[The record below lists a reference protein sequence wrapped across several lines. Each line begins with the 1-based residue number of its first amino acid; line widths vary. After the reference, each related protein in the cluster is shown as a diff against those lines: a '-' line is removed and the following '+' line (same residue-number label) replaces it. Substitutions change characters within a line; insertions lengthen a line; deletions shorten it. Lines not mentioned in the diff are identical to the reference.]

1 MNELERIIQQGN
13 TNTQHNERGYDYHD
27 VTPKKVSVGIDQFW
41 SRGNEGAVGDGIVKG
56 REKPS
61 PQPFTVNELDYQSEG
76 ATRLAEGYK
85 AQTEAFKP
93 DEEPVSGFEGFAAG
107 VKLGAEGS
115 FIGSGIREVADT
127 LEYRYDKING
137 NVDADFV
144 PSFDQLKGFSAE
156 EQEDLMKAHSQE
168 NYNNRVTRIL
178 DRRHYQGVAGTQSQ
192 GMEIFSV
199 LVGGLVDAGPLG
211 KAAGFTSRALHGA
224 SPLVRY
230 AASSTLPGLAANTAQ
245 AYFDPYTH
253 SSQIVRGLI
262 LDALPVMASPVLSKG
277 HGYLDRN
284 INQALKELSKPDDL
298 KMMDT
303 PRQAVNGWV
312 HIGDTVKATDLAST
326 IEANAT
332 RLKGIEDFFPN
343 ADVNELKTVS
353 NNAVSHDALQAIVK
367 GGRIEGDKLVLDNT
381 KINDWL
387 GHDQVN
393 MADFKVHDNHVLSN
407 VNNPKMEEI
416 ASVLSR
422 EYLGG
427 QKIILAKGSSDG
439 TLGQMTMLERGI
451 IGIRVGQGM
460 SLETLIH
467 EIGHAVI
474 AKRLGDRR
482 MSAAT
487 RAEFIKDM
495 KRIADSFDQHTQSK
509 TELMD
514 HYLTR
519 YGSKRDRGIDGAVN
533 HVRQEDSIFG
543 TVYKSLTALWDKKRG
558 DVKDQSEISAVSFQ
572 RFIKKQFD
580 EQKVKISDDT
590 AKALANEYAAFKSTS
605 KVSDIESKFFH
616 EAKDASS
623 SSLNDVSGQRSIN
636 PDDVTSNM
644 AWNPETGRLSKD
656 DYSGTAVQAYGVVD
670 KGESNIQKAEANTAN
685 RITKDALHNAP
696 SRVDINKI
704 TNPIFRKLF
713 GIMTSDHWSVSWLSN
728 NMMSSGLIMRMS
740 SNPVVR
746 QYAQLLTEDAS
757 GLGGRRVKNAAIMK
771 ANHQTFIL
779 GNIVRENE
787 MAFNQWASRNGFD
800 IKDRISLKVRE
811 QFNRELS
818 VEMNN
823 AVQGNPVNP
832 LFKEIVDSY
841 SALYDRINKTSGR
854 LHSGLKLDPIKT
866 YGFSPLKINQDALK
880 GLNESQRSTVKSIIV
895 NHLVSKGI
903 GPEHATKVTEG
914 FLSGRVDVESIDPSM
929 RFVSSDFD
937 PETWTID
944 GSHRSVKAQEKFD
957 KHQITANMFS
967 NLDVSMR
974 IDDSL
979 SLGDV
984 LDNNHLSMARQ
995 YAERMSGL
1003 AGLNDV
1009 GIVHP
1014 KILDAYIE
1022 AAHRGTGEYKAL
1034 PRELK
1039 AMEQVKAEI
1048 MGKRPDFADDIP
1060 FLNNLGTFMSSI
1072 QLGGASFSQAA
1083 EMANITSHY
1092 GVDAAFKM
1100 YPEVK
1105 GMVDDIRSI
1114 HKGGKLKS
1122 DSLLKGLEEESGVL
1136 HGVDGYTNSTF
1147 FDQAGVNGDQALS
1160 YTSQMESVVRGAA
1173 YVNMKINGMRLLGA
1187 TQSRLTAN
1195 LISDYALTAA
1205 VKGGL
1210 DAKKMSSLKDAGF
1223 DEGLLNRIRNE
1234 AKYTIEGDT
1243 IKMDWSSL
1251 SKETLEDFNV
1261 AVTRGTKQVIQ
1272 GDLVGERGAWVHSS
1286 LWRAAMLYRRFPIV
1300 AIEKQMIRQGERGN
1314 VFLAAALAQS
1324 FALGSVF
1331 YASRVY
1337 LNSIGRDDAEEYR
1350 KKLLDPE
1357 TFPLMVMNYMGQLG
1371 MLPDIFGTAKD
1382 ALWGDEFGRSG
1393 LVGNSFAPG
1402 VGFANDAFKALQLPK
1417 MMIEG
1422 DNEKAMKTARRVL
1435 PLGKVPGIVQGLNFI
1450 QGTLDNSE
1458 D

>member
-1 MNELERIIQQGN
+1 MNELERIIQEGN
-13 TNTQHNERGYDYHD
+13 TNTQRNERGYDYHD

-41 SRGNEGAVGDGIVKG
+41 SRGNEGFVGDGIVSGGKT
-56 REKPS
+56 KPEL
-61 PQPFTVNELDYQSEG
+61 QPFTVNELDYQSEKASG
-76 ATRLAEGYK
+76 LAEGYK
-85 AQTEAFKP
+85 SQTEAFKP

-107 VKLGAEGS
+107 VKVGAEGS

-137 NVDADFV
+137 KVDSDFI
-144 PSFDQLKGFSAE
+144 PSFDQLKGFSAD
-156 EQEDLMKAHSQE
+156 EQEDLMRSHSLE
-168 NYNNRVTRIL
+168 NYNERVTRIL
-178 DRRHYQGVAGTQSQ
+178 DRRHYQGVAATQSQ
-192 GMEIFSV
+192 GMEIFSG

-211 KAAGFTSRALHGA
+211 KAAGMTARALQGA
-224 SPLVRY
+224 RPFVRY
-230 AASSTLPGLAANTAQ
+230 AASSTVPGLVANSLQAA
-245 AYFDPYTH
+245 YDPYTH
-253 SSQIVRGLI
+253 SSQILQGVI
-262 LDALPVMASPVLSKG
+262 LDAIPVMASPVLSKG
-277 HGYLDRN
+277 QGYLDKN
-284 INQALKELSKPDDL
+284 LNKALEELTKPEDL
-298 KMMDT
+298 KMADT
-303 PRQAVNGWV
+303 PRQAINGWV
-312 HIGDTVKATDLAST
+312 RLGDTVKASDLAST

-332 RLKGIEDFFPN
+332 HLKGIEDFFPN

-367 GGRIEGDKLVLDNT
+367 GGRVEGDKLILDNT
-381 KINDWL
+381 KIKDWL

-393 MADFKVHDNHVLSN
+393 MADFKVYDNTVLSN

-427 QKIILAKGSSDG
+427 QKIILAKGSADG
-439 TLGQMTMLERGI
+439 TLGQMTMLERGM

-467 EIGHAVI
+467 EIGHAVV

-495 KRIADSFDQHTQSK
+495 KRIADSFDQTNQTKEGLHDQ
-509 TELMD
+509 
-514 HYLTR
+514 YLTR
-519 YGSKRDRGIDGAVN
+519 YGSKRDRGVDGAIN
-533 HVRQEDSIFG
+533 HATQDSIFG
-543 TVYKSLTALWDKKRG
+543 KVYKSLTALWDKKRG

-572 RFIKKQFD
+572 RYIKKAFD
-580 EQKVKISDDT
+580 EQKIKVSKET
-590 AKALANEYAAFKSTS
+590 TEALANEYAAFKSSS
-605 KVSDIESKFFH
+605 KVSDIESKFFN
-616 EAKDASS
+616 EAKEASS
-623 SSLNDVSGQRSIN
+623 SSLNDVSGQQSIN

-644 AWNPETGRLSKD
+644 AWNPETGRLVKD
-656 DYSGTAVQAYGVVD
+656 DYSGTAVQVYGVVD
-670 KGESNIQKAEANTAN
+670 KGDSNIQKAEANTAN

-696 SRVDINKI
+696 SKVDINKI
-704 TNPIFRKLF
+704 TNPVFRKLF
-713 GIMTSDHWSVSWLSN
+713 WLMTRDNWLSN
-728 NMMSSGLIMRMS
+728 NMMSSGLVMRMS

-787 MAFNQWASRNGFD
+787 MAFNQWASRNGLD
-800 IKDRISLKVRE
+800 IKDRLSIKVRD

-832 LFKEIVDSY
+832 LFKGIIESY
-841 SALYDRINKTSGR
+841 SALYDRINQTSGR

-866 YGFSPLKINQDALK
+866 MGFRPLKINQVVLK
-880 GLNESQRSTVKSIIV
+880 GLNEAQRIRVKDIV
-895 NHLVSKGI
+895 VDHLVSKGI
-903 GPEHATKVTEG
+903 KPEHASKVSEG
-914 FLSGRVDVESIDPSM
+914 FLSGRVDAEAIDPSM

-944 GSHRSVKAQEKFD
+944 GSYRSVKAQEKFD
-957 KHQITANMFS
+957 KHQVTANMFS
-967 NLDVSMR
+967 NLDVTMR
-974 IDDSL
+974 IDDRL

-984 LDNNHLSMARQ
+984 LDNNHLNLARQ

-1014 KILDAYIE
+1014 KLLDAYIE

-1060 FLNNLGTFMSSI
+1060 FLNNLGTFMSSV

-1100 YPEVK
+1100 FPEVK
-1105 GMVDDIRSI
+1105 GAIDDIRSI
-1114 HKGGKLKS
+1114 HKGDALKS
-1122 DSLLKGLEEESGVL
+1122 NSLLKGLEEESGIL
-1136 HGVDGYTNSTF
+1136 HGVEGYTNSTF

-1160 YTSQMESVVRGAA
+1160 YVGQMESVVRGAA

-1205 VKGGL
+1205 IKGGL
-1210 DAKKMSSLKDAGF
+1210 DVKKMSSLKDAGF
-1223 DEGLLNRIRNE
+1223 DEGLLSRIKTE
-1234 AKYTIEGDT
+1234 AKYKIDGDT
-1243 IKMDWSSL
+1243 IDMDWSSL
-1251 SKETLEDFNV
+1251 SKQTLEDFNV

-1324 FALGSVF
+1324 FALGSLF
-1331 YASRVY
+1331 FGARVY
-1337 LNSIGRDDAEEYR
+1337 LNSIGREDAEEYR
-1350 KKLLDPE
+1350 KKMLDPE
-1357 TFPLMVMNYMGQLG
+1357 TFPLMVMNYVGQLG
-1371 MLPDIFGTAKD
+1371 MLPDIFGTTKD
-1382 ALWGDEFGRSG
+1382 ALWGDEYGRSG

-1402 VGFANDAFKALQLPK
+1402 VGFANDTFKALQLPK
-1417 MMIEG
+1417 MLLEG
-1422 DNEKAMKTARRVL
+1422 DNEKAMKTARRVM
-1435 PLGKVPGIVQGLNFI
+1435 PFSRVPGIVQSLNFI
-1450 QGTLDNSE
+1450 QGTLDNS
-1458 D
+1458 DD

>member
-1 MNELERIIQQGN
+1 MNELERIIQAGN
-13 TNTQHNERGYDYHD
+13 TNTQRNERGYDYHD

-41 SRGNEGAVGDGIVKG
+41 GRGNEGSVDVDVSG
-56 REKPS
+56 RKEKPIL
-61 PQPFTVNELDYQSEG
+61 QPFTVNELDHESERAG
-76 ATRLAEGYK
+76 RVEDFK
-85 AQTEAFKP
+85 ASSESFKADEQINGSTAFL
-93 DEEPVSGFEGFAAG
+93 AG
-107 VKLGAEGS
+107 VKTGVEGS
-115 FIGSGIREVADT
+115 FLGSASRAIGDSVNY
-127 LEYRYDKING
+127 LYDKFNG
-137 NVDADFV
+137 KVDGDFV
-144 PSFDQLKGFSAE
+144 PSFDQLKGFSAD
-156 EQEDLMKAHSQE
+156 EQEDLMKAHSLE
-168 NYNNRVTRIL
+168 NFNERVTRIL
-178 DRRHYQGVAGTQSQ
+178 DRRHYQGLSSQQSQ
-192 GMEIFSV
+192 GMEIFSG
-199 LVGGLVDAGPLG
+199 LVGGSIDMVALGP
-211 KAAGFTSRALHGA
+211 AAGFTSRALHGA

-253 SSQIVRGLI
+253 SSQIVQGMI

-277 HGYLDRN
+277 RGYLDKNLNR
-284 INQALKELSKPDDL
+284 ALEELSKPDDL
-298 KMMDT
+298 KIMDT

-332 RLKGIEDFFPN
+332 HLKGIEDFFPN

-393 MADFKVHDNHVLSN
+393 MADFNVHDNHVLSN

-519 YGSKRDRGIDGAVN
+519 YGSKRDKGINGAVI
-533 HVRQEDSIFG
+533 HARQEDSIFG
-543 TVYKSLTALWDKKRG
+543 KVYKSLTALWDKKRG

-580 EQKVKISDDT
+580 EQKVKISDET
-590 AKALANEYAAFKSTS
+590 AKALANEYATFKSTS

-616 EAKDASS
+616 EAKEASS

-713 GIMTSDHWSVSWLSN
+713 WVMTRDNWLSN

-800 IKDRISLKVRE
+800 IKDRLSLKVRE

-841 SALYDRINKTSGR
+841 SALYERINQTSGR

-866 YGFSPLKINQDALK
+866 YGFRPLKINQEALK
-880 GLNESQRSTVKSIIV
+880 GLNEAQRSTVKGIIV
-895 NHLVSKGI
+895 DHLVSKGI
-903 GPEHATKVTEG
+903 GPEHASKVTEG

-944 GSHRSVKAQEKFD
+944 GGYRSVKAQEKFD

-967 NLDVSMR
+967 NLDVTMR

-1014 KILDAYIE
+1014 KLLDAYIE

-1039 AMEQVKAEI
+1039 AMGQVKAEI

-1060 FLNNLGTFMSSI
+1060 FLNNLGTFMSSV

-1083 EMANITSHY
+1083 EMTNITSHY

-1223 DEGLLNRIRNE
+1223 DEGLLNRIKNE

-1382 ALWGDEFGRSG
+1382 AFWGDEFGRQG

-1422 DNEKAMKTARRVL
+1422 DNEKAMKTARRIL

-1450 QGTLDNSE
+1450 QGALDNS
-1458 D
+1458 DD

>member
-1 MNELERIIQQGN
+1 MNELERIIQAGN
-13 TNTQHNERGYDYHD
+13 TNTQRNEQGYDYHD

-41 SRGNEGAVGDGIVKG
+41 GRGNEGSVDWIVSG
-56 REKPS
+56 RKEKPQL
-61 PQPFTVNELDYQSEG
+61 QPFTVNELDHESERAG
-76 ATRLAEGYK
+76 QVEEFK
-85 AQTEAFKP
+85 ASSESFKA
-93 DEEPVSGFEGFAAG
+93 DEQINGSTKFLAG
-107 VKLGAEGS
+107 VRTGVEGS
-115 FIGSGIREVADT
+115 FLGSASRAIGDSVNY
-127 LEYRYDKING
+127 LYDKFNG
-137 NVDADFV
+137 KVDDDFV
-144 PSFDQLKGFSAE
+144 PSFDQLKGFSAD
-156 EQEDLMKAHSQE
+156 EQEDLMKAHSLE
-168 NYNNRVTRIL
+168 NFNERVTRIL
-178 DRRHYQGVAGTQSQ
+178 DRRHYQGMASQQSQ
-192 GMEIFSV
+192 GWELFSG
-199 LVGGLVDAGPLG
+199 LVGGSIDMVALGP
-211 KAAGFTSRALHGA
+211 AAGFTARALRGA

-230 AASSTLPGLAANTAQ
+230 AASSTVPGLAANTAQ
-245 AYFDPYTH
+245 AVYDPYTH
-253 SSQIVRGLI
+253 PSQIVQGMI

-277 HGYLDRN
+277 RGYLDMN
-284 INQALKELSKPDDL
+284 LNKALEELSKPDDL

-332 RLKGIEDFFPN
+332 HLKGIEDFFPN
-343 ADVNELKTVS
+343 ADTNELKTVS

-367 GGRIEGDKLVLDNT
+367 GGRIEGDKLILDNT

-393 MADFKVHDNHVLSN
+393 MSDFKVHDNHVLSN

-451 IGIRVGQGM
+451 IGIHVGQGM

-519 YGSKRDRGIDGAVN
+519 YGSKRDKGIDGAIN
-533 HVRQEDSIFG
+533 HARQEDSIFG
-543 TVYKSLTALWDKKRG
+543 KVYKSLTALWDKKRG

-590 AKALANEYAAFKSTS
+590 AKALANEYATFKSTS

-616 EAKDASS
+616 EAKEASS
-623 SSLNDVSGQRSIN
+623 SSLNDVSGQRSTN

-644 AWNPETGRLSKD
+644 VWNPETGRLSKD
-656 DYSGTAVQAYGVVD
+656 DYSGTAVQAYGIVD

-696 SRVDINKI
+696 SKVDINKI

-713 GIMTSDHWSVSWLSN
+713 WVMTRDNWLSN

-800 IKDRISLKVRE
+800 IKDRLSLKVRE

-823 AVQGNPVNP
+823 TVQGNPVNP
-832 LFKEIVDSY
+832 LFKEIIDSY
-841 SALYDRINKTSGR
+841 SALYERINQTSGR

-866 YGFSPLKINQDALK
+866 YGFRPLKINQEALK
-880 GLNESQRSTVKSIIV
+880 GLDEAQRSTVKGIIV
-895 NHLVSKGI
+895 DHLVSKGI
-903 GPEHATKVTEG
+903 GPEHASKVTEG
-914 FLSGRVDVESIDPSM
+914 FLSGRVDVEAIDPSM

-944 GSHRSVKAQEKFD
+944 GTYRSVKAQEKFD

-967 NLDVSMR
+967 NLDVTMR

-984 LDNNHLSMARQ
+984 LDNNHLNLARQ

-1014 KILDAYIE
+1014 KLLDAYIE

-1060 FLNNLGTFMSSI
+1060 FLNNLGTFMSSV

-1187 TQSRLTAN
+1187 TQSRVTAN

-1205 VKGGL
+1205 FKGGL
-1210 DAKKMSSLKDAGF
+1210 DVKKMSSLKDAGF
-1223 DEGLLNRIRNE
+1223 DEGLLNRIKSE
-1234 AKYTIEGDT
+1234 AKYKIDGDS
-1243 IKMDWSSL
+1243 IDMDWSSL

-1371 MLPDIFGTAKD
+1371 MLPDIFGTVKD
-1382 ALWGDEFGRSG
+1382 AFWGDEFGRSG

-1402 VGFANDAFKALQLPK
+1402 VGFANDAFNALQLPK

-1422 DNEKAMKTARRVL
+1422 DNEKAMKTARRIL

-1450 QGTLDNSE
+1450 QGTLDNS
-1458 D
+1458 DD

>member
-1 MNELERIIQQGN
+1 MNELERIIQAGN
-13 TNTQHNERGYDYHD
+13 TNTQHNDRGYDYHD

-41 SRGNEGAVGDGIVKG
+41 GRGNEGSVDGGGDGRK
-56 REKPS
+56 EKPQL
-61 PQPFTVNELDYQSEG
+61 QPFTVNELDHESERAG
-76 ATRLAEGYK
+76 LVEDFK
-85 AQTEAFKP
+85 ASSESFKA
-93 DEEPVSGFEGFAAG
+93 DEQINDSTKFIAG
-107 VKLGAEGS
+107 VKTGVEGS
-115 FIGSGIREVADT
+115 FLGSASRAIGDSVNY
-127 LEYRYDKING
+127 LYDKING
-137 NVDADFV
+137 KADDEYV
-144 PSFDQLKGFSAE
+144 PSFDQLKGFSAD
-156 EQEDLMKAHSQE
+156 EQEDLMKSHSLE
-168 NYNNRVTRIL
+168 NFNERVTRIL
-178 DRRHYQGVAGTQSQ
+178 DRRHYQGLSSQQSQ
-192 GMEIFSV
+192 GMELFSG
-199 LVGGLVDAGPLG
+199 LVGGSIDMVALGP
-211 KAAGFTSRALHGA
+211 AAGFTSRALHGA

-245 AYFDPYTH
+245 AVYDPYTH
-253 SSQIVRGLI
+253 PSQIVQGML

-277 HGYLDRN
+277 RGYLDKN
-284 INQALKELSKPDDL
+284 LNKALEELSKPDDL

-332 RLKGIEDFFPN
+332 HLKGIEDFFPN

-367 GGRIEGDKLVLDNT
+367 GGRIEGDKLILDNT

-387 GHDQVN
+387 GHDQAN
-393 MADFKVHDNHVLSN
+393 MSDFKVHDNHVLSN

-482 MSAAT
+482 MSATT

-495 KRIADSFDQHTQSK
+495 KRIADSFDQHTSSK

-533 HVRQEDSIFG
+533 HARQEDSIFG
-543 TVYKSLTALWDKKRG
+543 KVYKSLTALWDKKRG

-590 AKALANEYAAFKSTS
+590 AKALANEYASFKSSS

-616 EAKDASS
+616 EAKEASS

-636 PDDVTSNM
+636 PDDVTSDM
-644 AWNPETGRLSKD
+644 VWRPETGRLSKD

-685 RITKDALHNAP
+685 RITKEALHNAP
-696 SRVDINKI
+696 AKVDINRI

-713 GIMTSDHWSVSWLSN
+713 WVMTRDNWLSN

-800 IKDRISLKVRE
+800 IKDRLSLKVRE

-832 LFKEIVDSY
+832 LFKGIIDSY
-841 SALYDRINKTSGR
+841 SALYERINQTSSR

-866 YGFSPLKINQDALK
+866 YGFRPLKINQEALK
-880 GLNESQRSTVKSIIV
+880 GLNEAQRSTVKGIIV
-895 NHLVSKGI
+895 DHLVSKGI
-903 GPEHATKVTEG
+903 GPEHASKVTEG
-914 FLSGRVDVESIDPSM
+914 FLSGRVDVEAIDPSM

-967 NLDVSMR
+967 NLDVTMR

-984 LDNNHLSMARQ
+984 LDNNHLSMVRQ

-1048 MGKRPDFADDIP
+1048 MGKRPDFANDIP
-1060 FLNNLGTFMSSI
+1060 FLNNLGAFMSSV

-1160 YTSQMESVVRGAA
+1160 YTTQLESLARGAT

-1210 DAKKMSSLKDAGF
+1210 DTKKMSSLKDAGF
-1223 DEGLLNRIRNE
+1223 DEGLLNRIKTE
-1234 AKYTIEGDT
+1234 AKYTIEGDS

-1337 LNSIGRDDAEEYR
+1337 LNSIGRNDAEEYR
-1350 KKLLDPE
+1350 KNLLDPE

-1382 ALWGDEFGRSG
+1382 AFWGDEFGRSG

-1422 DNEKAMKTARRVL
+1422 DNEKAMKTARRIL

-1450 QGTLDNSE
+1450 QGALENS
-1458 D
+1458 DD

>member
-1 MNELERIIQQGN
+1 MNELERIIQEGN
-13 TNTQHNERGYDYHD
+13 TNTQRNERGYDYHD

-41 SRGNEGAVGDGIVKG
+41 SRGNEGSVGDGIASGKMT
-56 REKPS
+56 KPEL
-61 PQPFTVNELDYQSEG
+61 QPFTVNELDYQSERASG
-76 ATRLAEGYK
+76 LAEGYK
-85 AQTEAFKP
+85 AQTEAFNP
-93 DEEPVSGFEGFAAG
+93 DEEPVSGLQGFVAG
-107 VKLGAEGS
+107 VKVGAEGS

-137 NVDADFV
+137 EVDSDFV
-144 PSFDQLKGFSAE
+144 PSFDQLKGFSAD
-156 EQEDLMKAHSQE
+156 EQEDLMRSHSPE
-168 NYNNRVTRIL
+168 NYNDRVTRIL
-178 DRRHYQGVAGTQSQ
+178 DRRHYQGLAATQSQ
-192 GMEIFSV
+192 GMEIASG
-199 LVGGLVDAGPLG
+199 LIGGLVDAGPLG
-211 KAAGFTSRALHGA
+211 KAAGMTARALQGA
-224 SPLVRY
+224 RPFVRY
-230 AASSTLPGLAANTAQ
+230 AASNIAPGLVANGLQAA
-245 AYFDPYTH
+245 YDPYTH
-253 SSQIVRGLI
+253 PSQIVQGAI
-262 LDALPVMASPVLSKG
+262 LDSIPVMASPVLSKG
-277 HGYLDRN
+277 RGYLDMNLNR
-284 INQALKELSKPDDL
+284 ALEELSKPEDL
-298 KMMDT
+298 KMADT

-312 HIGDTVKATDLAST
+312 QLGDEVKASDLAST

-332 RLKGIEDFFPN
+332 HLKGVEDFFPN

-353 NNAVSHDALQAIVK
+353 NNAVSHDALQAIIK
-367 GGRIEGDKLVLDNT
+367 GGRIDGDKLILDNT

-393 MADFKVHDNHVLSN
+393 MASFKVHDNTVLSN

-427 QKIILAKGSSDG
+427 QKIILAKGSADG
-439 TLGQMTMLERGI
+439 TLGQMTMLERGM

-460 SLETLIH
+460 SLDTLIH
-467 EIGHAVI
+467 EIGHAVV

-495 KRIADSFDQHTQSK
+495 KRIADSFDQTNTSK
-509 TELMD
+509 EALHD
-514 HYLTR
+514 QYLTR

-533 HVRQEDSIFG
+533 HARQEDSIFG
-543 TVYKSLTALWDKKRG
+543 KVYKSLTALWDKKRG

-590 AKALANEYAAFKSTS
+590 AKALANEYATFKSTS
-605 KVSDIESKFFH
+605 KVSDIESKFFN
-616 EAKDASS
+616 EAKEVSS
-623 SSLNDVSGQRSIN
+623 SSLNDVSGQQSIN

-644 AWNPETGRLSKD
+644 ARGASGRLAKD
-656 DYSGTAVQAYGVVD
+656 DYSGTAVQAYGIVD
-670 KGESNIQKAEANTAN
+670 KGDSDIQKAQANTAN
-685 RITKDALHNAP
+685 RITENALHNAP
-696 SRVDINKI
+696 SRVDVSKI
-704 TNPIFRKLF
+704 TNPVFRKLF
-713 GIMTSDHWSVSWLSN
+713 QIMTSDHWSVKWLSN

-740 SNPVVR
+740 PNPVVR

-771 ANHQTFIL
+771 ANHQVFIL

-800 IKDRISLKVRE
+800 IKDRLSLKVRE

-832 LFKEIVDSY
+832 LFKEIIDSY
-841 SALYDRINKTSGR
+841 SALYERINQTSGR

-866 YGFSPLKINQDALK
+866 YGFRPLKINQEALK
-880 GLNESQRSTVKSIIV
+880 GLDEAQRSTVKGIIV
-895 NHLVSKGI
+895 DHLVSKGI
-903 GPEHATKVTEG
+903 GPEHASKVTEG

-944 GSHRSVKAQEKFD
+944 GSYRSVKAQEKFD
-957 KHQITANMFS
+957 RHQVTANMFS
-967 NLDVSMR
+967 NLDVTMR
-974 IDDSL
+974 IDDNL

-984 LDNNHLSMARQ
+984 LDNNHLNLARQ

-1014 KILDAYIE
+1014 KILDSYIE
-1022 AAHRGTGEYKAL
+1022 AAQRGTGEYKAL

-1060 FLNNLGTFMSSI
+1060 FLNNLGTFMSSV

-1083 EMANITSHY
+1083 EMANITAHY

-1100 YPEVK
+1100 FPEVK
-1105 GMVDDIRSI
+1105 NAIDDIRSI
-1114 HKGGKLKS
+1114 HKGGSLKS
-1122 DSLLKGLEEESGVL
+1122 NSLLKGLEEESGIL
-1136 HGVDGYTNSTF
+1136 HGVEGYTNSTF

-1173 YVNMKINGMRLLGA
+1173 YVNMKINGMRVLGA
-1187 TQSRLTAN
+1187 IQSRVTAN

-1205 VKGGL
+1205 FKGGL

-1223 DEGLLNRIRNE
+1223 DEGLLSRIKSE
-1234 AKYTIEGDT
+1234 AKYKIDGDS
-1243 IKMDWSSL
+1243 IDMDWSSL

-1286 LWRAAMLYRRFPIV
+1286 LWRAALLYRRFPIV

-1314 VFLAAALAQS
+1314 VFMAAALAQS

-1337 LNSIGRDDAEEYR
+1337 LNSIGREDAEEYR
-1350 KKLLDPE
+1350 KKMLDPE
-1357 TFPLMVMNYMGQLG
+1357 TMPLMVMNYMGQFG
-1371 MLPDIFGTAKD
+1371 MLPDIGNTVKD
-1382 ALWGDEFGRSG
+1382 AFWGDEYGRSG

-1402 VGFANDAFKALQLPK
+1402 VGFANDTFKALQLPK
-1417 MMIEG
+1417 MLIEG
-1422 DNEKAMKTARRVL
+1422 DNEKAMKTVRRIL
-1435 PLGKVPGIVQGLNFI
+1435 PLGRVPGVVQGLNFI
-1450 QGTLDNSE
+1450 QGSLDNS
-1458 D
+1458 DD

>member
-1 MNELERIIQQGN
+1 MNELERIIQAGN
-13 TNTQHNERGYDYHD
+13 TNTQRNERGYDYHD

-41 SRGNEGAVGDGIVKG
+41 GRGNEGSVDGVVSG
-56 REKPS
+56 RKEKPQL
-61 PQPFTVNELDYQSEG
+61 QPFTVNELDHESERAG
-76 ATRLAEGYK
+76 QVEDFK
-85 AQTEAFKP
+85 ASSESFKEDEQINGSTAFL
-93 DEEPVSGFEGFAAG
+93 AG
-107 VKLGAEGS
+107 VKTGVEGS
-115 FIGSGIREVADT
+115 FLGSASRAIGDSVNY
-127 LEYRYDKING
+127 LYDKFNG
-137 NVDADFV
+137 KVDADFV
-144 PSFDQLKGFSAE
+144 PSFDQLKRFNAD
-156 EQEDLMKAHSQE
+156 EQEDLMKAHSLE
-168 NYNNRVTRIL
+168 NYNERVTRIL
-178 DRRHYQGVAGTQSQ
+178 DRRHYQGLSSQQSQ
-192 GMEIFSV
+192 GWEIFSG
-199 LVGGLVDAGPLG
+199 LIGGSIDMVALGP
-211 KAAGFTSRALHGA
+211 AAGFAARALHGA
-224 SPLVRY
+224 SPLARY
-230 AASSTLPGLAANTAQ
+230 AASSILPGLAANTAQ
-245 AYFDPYTH
+245 AVYDPYTH
-253 SSQIVRGLI
+253 PSQIVQGMI

-277 HGYLDRN
+277 RGYLDKN
-284 INQALKELSKPDDL
+284 LNKALEELSKPDDL

-312 HIGDTVKATDLAST
+312 HIGDTVKASDLAST
-326 IEANAT
+326 IEADAT
-332 RLKGIEDFFPN
+332 HLKGIEDFFPN
-343 ADVNELKTVS
+343 ADVNELKSVS

-367 GGRIEGDKLVLDNT
+367 GGRIEGDKLILDNT

-393 MADFKVHDNHVLSN
+393 MSDFKVHDSHVLSN

-495 KRIADSFDQHTQSK
+495 KRVADSFDQSTQSK

-533 HVRQEDSIFG
+533 HARQEDSIFG
-543 TVYKSLTALWDKKRG
+543 NVYKSLTALWDKKRG

-590 AKALANEYAAFKSTS
+590 AKALANEYAAFKSSS

-616 EAKDASS
+616 EAKETSS
-623 SSLNDVSGQRSIN
+623 SSLNDVSGQRTIN

-644 AWNPETGRLSKD
+644 AWNPDTGRLSKD

-685 RITKDALHNAP
+685 RITKEALHNSP
-696 SRVDINKI
+696 VRVDINKI

-787 MAFNQWASRNGFD
+787 IAFNQWASRNQFD
-800 IKDRISLKVRE
+800 IKDRLALKVRE

-832 LFKEIVDSY
+832 LFKEIIDSY
-841 SALYDRINKTSGR
+841 SALYERINQTSGR

-866 YGFSPLKINQDALK
+866 YGFRPLKINQEALK
-880 GLNESQRSTVKSIIV
+880 GLNEAQRSTVKGIIV
-895 NHLVSKGI
+895 DHLVSKGI
-903 GPEHATKVTEG
+903 GPEHASKVTEG
-914 FLSGRVDVESIDPSM
+914 FLSGRVDVEAIDPSM

-944 GSHRSVKAQEKFD
+944 GSYRSVKAQEKFD

-967 NLDVSMR
+967 NLDVTMR

-1014 KILDAYIE
+1014 KLLDAYIE

-1060 FLNNLGTFMSSI
+1060 FLNNLGS
-1072 QLGGASFSQAA
+1072 LGGASFSQAA

-1160 YTSQMESVVRGAA
+1160 YTSQLESLARGAA

-1210 DAKKMSSLKDAGF
+1210 DAKKMASLKDAGF
-1223 DEGLLNRIRNE
+1223 DEGLLNRIKTE
-1234 AKYTIEGDT
+1234 AKYTIEGDS

-1251 SKETLEDFNV
+1251 SKETLEDFNI

-1382 ALWGDEFGRSG
+1382 AFWGDEFGRQG
-1393 LVGNSFAPG
+1393 LVGNPFAPG

-1422 DNEKAMKTARRVL
+1422 DNEKAMKTARRIL

-1450 QGTLDNSE
+1450 QGALDNS
-1458 D
+1458 DD